1 MSFNSIEF
9 AILLLC
15 VFVLYWF
22 IFKQQRKQQNI
33 LILIASYIFYGW
45 WDWRFLILIFV
56 SSLSAYILGI
66 HIDKKEDLKSRKLLL
81 ALSIVINLGIFSF
94 FKYFN
99 FFVDSF
105 VDLLNLLGININYTS
120 LHIILPIGISFY
132 TFQTLSYTIDIFRK
146 EFKPTSDAVVFFV
159 YVSFFPQL
167 VAGPIERAR
176 RLIPQFEK
184 DRVFNLQK
192 ALDGMRQILWGL
204 FKKIVIADNLSMY
217 VDRAFANYADL
228 PSSLLVI
235 SVVLFS
241 FQIYCDFSGYS
252 DIAIG
257 TARLLGF
264 NLMQNFR
271 FPHFSTN
278 ITDLWRRWHISLS
291 TWLRDYLFT
300 PLAIKYRDL
309 GKVGIAIS
317 IMVTFVLCGL
327 WHGARWTFIF
337 FGFLQGIALIYE
349 FLSTKRRKRIRKKV
363 NPILYTGVSIF
374 LTFIFWQFCM
384 IFFRAASLKN
394 AFGYLSNIFTPQL
407 KDFSL
412 GTINLLFD
420 NMAILKAAVF
430 LPFFMIMEI
439 IFRNKQHALAIEN
452 TNKFIR
458 LGLYIFISLSILLFS
473 PVEASQFIYF
483 QF

>member
-167 VAGPIERAR
+167 VAGPIINVCRSSFCKLCRSAFK
-176 RLIPQFEK
+176 LVSDIC
-184 DRVFNLQK
+184 RVIFLSD
-192 ALDGMRQILWGL
+192 LLRFLGL
-204 FKKIVIADNLSMY
+204 FRYSY
-217 VDRAFANYADL
+217 W
-228 PSSLLVI
+228 
-235 SVVLFS
+235 
-241 FQIYCDFSGYS
+241 YC
-252 DIAIG
+252 
-257 TARLLGF
+257 
-264 NLMQNFR
+264 
-271 FPHFSTN
+271 
-278 ITDLWRRWHISLS
+278 
-291 TWLRDYLFT
+291 
-300 PLAIKYRDL
+300 
-309 GKVGIAIS
+309 
-317 IMVTFVLCGL
+317 
-327 WHGARWTFIF
+327 
-337 FGFLQGIALIYE
+337 ALIG
-349 FLSTKRRKRIRKKV
+349 I
-363 NPILYTGVSIF
+363 
-374 LTFIFWQFCM
+374 
-384 IFFRAASLKN
+384 
-394 AFGYLSNIFTPQL
+394 
-407 KDFSL
+407 
-412 GTINLLFD
+412 
-420 NMAILKAAVF
+420 
-430 LPFFMIMEI
+430 
-439 IFRNKQHALAIEN
+439 
-452 TNKFIR
+452 
-458 LGLYIFISLSILLFS
+458 
-473 PVEASQFIYF
+473 
-483 QF
+483 